1 MEKIINTKNVYQRLS
16 EVRKKADY
24 IKKVYSEDMKYH
36 AVKNSQVLD
45 LIKNAIDENGLFLS
59 VELIN
64 DKCIT
69 TKDERKTKYGMQ
81 SMFLATYEMIYIWVN
96 IDNPSEIIKTPWKC
110 TAWNDDP
117 AKAIGASL
125 TYAEKYFLLKTF
137 NIPTDNHD
145 PDFNKIPEPTKAD
158 QEAEIKR
165 LEDEK
170 KALEKAK
177 VWNEFYEK
185 MKETLSNKTFKSV
198 SEYVEFIEITYLKK
212 SPQLKDNQGFK
223 SIFEAFMPKA
233 QVNENKAKQ
242 SVTKFDKCM
251 DCKNETEFCIC
262 DIDKKTVLTKV

>member
-165 LEDEK
+165 LEDQEIEQKRIAFLEK
-170 KALEKAK
+170 ISKALADL
-177 VWNEFYEK
+177 
-185 MKETLSNKTFKSV
+185 T
-198 SEYVEFIEITYLKK
+198 
-212 SPQLKDNQGFK
+212 KDNVISLSTYHEYIKNNLTDKKPHLLDDKDFIK
-223 SIFEAFMPKA
+223 IVDRFAPKP
-233 QVNENKAKQ
+233 QVLENKASQ
-242 SVTKFDKCM
+242 VNKFDKCSV
-251 DCKNETEFCIC
+251 CANTEEFCLC
-262 DIDKKTVLTKV
+262 DIDKKAVLV